1 MRIASLVLEFVT
13 LISLTI
19 SLTCR
24 SLLPH
29 RLLANAFG
37 VAQARASIHP
47 LRPQAFANFAS
58 AWAHQGVAV
67 FVENFERDVDRFDV
81 MIRAHVAV
89 GVGRCTT
96 ARALGFGDAPKGQ

>member
-67 FVENFERDVDRFDV
+67 FVENFCGSVPASLWIRRNGRSRLRFV
-81 MIRAHVAV
+81 KNVRQL
-89 GVGRCTT
+89 R
-96 ARALGFGDAPKGQ
+96 